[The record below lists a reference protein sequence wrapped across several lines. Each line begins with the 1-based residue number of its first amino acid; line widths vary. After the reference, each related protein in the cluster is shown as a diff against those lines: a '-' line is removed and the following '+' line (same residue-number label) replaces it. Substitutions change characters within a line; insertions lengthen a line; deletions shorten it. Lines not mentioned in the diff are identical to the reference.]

1 MNRLRQF
8 AFPLSLAVILGA
20 LSAWLG
26 QASQIS
32 IEEIT
37 LNPKEPQYLIAQAA
51 AKHYDSAGSLQQQLV
66 SPKAWQLPDQKNVY
80 FEQPDLR
87 IWTQERAEYHVT
99 AQQARYELAS
109 KKIFFEQ
116 EVTLDKSA
124 DAQRDAAQVRTSQLT
139 VDTVRKIA
147 ETPAAVHYRYG
158 NSQGSAQGMTYDY
171 QNGQLNLPAQ
181 VKALIYD
188 TDSQR

>member
-8 AFPLSLAVILGA
+8 AFPLSLAVILGS

-32 IEEIT
+32 IEEIP

-51 AKHYDSAGSLQQQLV
+51 AKRYDSTGSLQQQLV

-99 AQQARYELAS
+99 AQQARYELAYRGHRAQNRRNARCRPLPIRQQPRQRARHDLRLS
-109 KKIFFEQ
+109 KRATEPACTSESPDLCKIFIKPYFWPP
-116 EVTLDKSA
+116 S
-124 DAQRDAAQVRTSQLT
+124 
-139 VDTVRKIA
+139 
-147 ETPAAVHYRYG
+147 
-158 NSQGSAQGMTYDY
+158 
-171 QNGQLNLPAQ
+171 
-181 VKALIYD
+181 
-188 TDSQR
+188 

>member
-26 QASQIS
+26 QVSQIS
-32 IEEIT
+32 IEEVP

-51 AKHYDSAGSLQQQLV
+51 AKRYDSTGSLQQQLV

-124 DAQRDAAQVRTSQLT
+124 DAQRD
-139 VDTVRKIA
+139 
-147 ETPAAVHYRYG
+147 VHYRYG

-181 VKALIYD
+181 VKALIYAK
-188 TDSQR
+188 SL

>member
-8 AFPLSLAVILGA
+8 VFPLSLAVILGA

-26 QASQIS
+26 QVSQIS
-32 IEEIT
+32 IEEVP

-51 AKHYDSAGSLQQQLV
+51 AKRYDSTGSLQQQLV

-87 IWTQERAEYHVT
+87 IWTQERSEYHVT

-116 EVTLDKSA
+116 EVTLDKTA
-124 DAQRDAAQVRTSQLT
+124 DAKRDAAEVRTSQLT
-139 VDTVRKIA
+139 VDTVRRIA

-181 VKALIYD
+181 VKALIYAK
-188 TDSQR
+188 SL

>member
-26 QASQIS
+26 QVSQIS
-32 IEEIT
+32 IEEVP

-51 AKHYDSAGSLQQQLV
+51 AKRYDSTGSLQQQLV

-87 IWTQERAEYHVT
+87 IWTQERSEYHVT

-116 EVTLDKSA
+116 EVTLDKTA
-124 DAQRDAAQVRTSQLT
+124 DAKRDAAEVRTSQLT
-139 VDTVRKIA
+139 VDTVRRIA
-147 ETPAAVHYRYG
+147 ETSAAVDYRYG

-181 VKALIYD
+181 VKALIYAK
-188 TDSQR
+188 SL

>member
-26 QASQIS
+26 QVSQIS
-32 IEEIT
+32 IEEVP

-51 AKHYDSAGSLQQQLV
+51 AKRYDSTGSLQQQLV

-116 EVTLDKSA
+116 EVTLDKTA
-124 DAQRDAAQVRTSQLT
+124 DAKPSTTDTATAKAA
-139 VDTVRKIA
+139 RKA
-147 ETPAAVHYRYG
+147 
-158 NSQGSAQGMTYDY
+158 
-171 QNGQLNLPAQ
+171 
-181 VKALIYD
+181 
-188 TDSQR
+188 

>member
-26 QASQIS
+26 QVSQIS
-32 IEEIT
+32 IEEVP

-51 AKHYDSAGSLQQQLV
+51 AKRYNSTGSLQQQLV

-181 VKALIYD
+181 VKALIYAK
-188 TDSQR
+188 SL